1 MTHQVQFDYCTYKS
15 GNDFWVSNWCR
26 GSVGYAGHV
35 TIVAVRDNKAVPPS
49 RRIADLVYDRIAAK
63 GAEIAAG
70 QVHAIDLSLIM
81 RKSAAGASCGDDFG
95 FYVDHVKGNF
105 YRFLS
110 EEYEG
115 NFVAFMLEEAE
126 EWVMLSGLVVP
137 LDKSHKLSYR
147 SMFSKEKLGR
157 IESRLRRLMRE
168 QGFSSAKR
176 NHDPD
181 FHDVGAL
188 RKAPYHETPYLDRLR
203 PPRDHLGSLD
213 ELEKW
218 SQRERSRLYDAYEV
232 AANQGRMIS
241 LHERQNPEETWPD
254 SRAKLIAG
262 RHPGALPDVLKDL
275 ANTEV
280 LEIAIKRSLV
290 DEGFL
295 PEDPVSDEIV
305 RLLIDGV
312 LDALLS

>member
-1 MTHQVQFDYCTYKS
+1 MTDTIRFQYCTYKS
-15 GNDFWVSNWCR
+15 RERLWTTTWCQ
-26 GSVGYAGHV
+26 GPVDCASHV
-35 TIVAVRDNKAVPPS
+35 TVVRAKEIKAVSPS

-63 GAEIAAG
+63 GTEIAAG
-70 QVHAIDLSLIM
+70 QVHAIELSLVIN
-81 RKSAAGASCGDDFG
+81 KISAGACCGDDFG
-95 FYVDHVKGNF
+95 FHVDHVKGNF

-137 LDKSHKLSYR
+137 LDKSHKLSCR

-157 IESRLRRLMRE
+157 IESRLIRLMRE

-203 PPRDHLGSLD
+203 PPRDHLGSRD
-213 ELEKW
+213 ELETW
-218 SQRERSRLYDAYEV
+218 SQRERSRLCDAYEV